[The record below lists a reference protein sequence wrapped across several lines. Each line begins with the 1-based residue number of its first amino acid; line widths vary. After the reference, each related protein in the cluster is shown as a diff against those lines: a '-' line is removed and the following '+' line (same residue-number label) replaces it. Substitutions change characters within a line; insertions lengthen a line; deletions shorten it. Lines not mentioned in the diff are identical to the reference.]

1 MKKLNGIFIILSILL
16 ISNPTFAQKNSR
28 FERFKKMK
36 LNFILENTTLNNTE
50 TESFK
55 IIFEESENK
64 YHDEVWVLKRKLRK
78 ELKEAYDTVTSES
91 ASKYINVYYQFE
103 KLGNNIKHK
112 RNQKLLKSIRPKV
125 VLSILQQ
132 EKEFDEVMFKRI
144 RNSSKEKQKEKEKE

>member
-78 ELKEAYDTVTSES
+78 ELKEASVSYTHLTLPT
-91 ASKYINVYYQFE
+91 N
-103 KLGNNIKHK
+103 
-112 RNQKLLKSIRPKV
+112 
-125 VLSILQQ
+125 
-132 EKEFDEVMFKRI
+132 
-144 RNSSKEKQKEKEKE
+144 

>member
-36 LNFILENTTLNNTE
+36 LNFILENTSLNNTE
-50 TESFK
+50 KESFK

-78 ELKEAYDTVTSES
+78 EIKEAYDTITSES

>member
-36 LNFILENTTLNNTE
+36 LNFILENTPLNNTE
-50 TESFK
+50 KESFK

-78 ELKEAYDTVTSES
+78 ELKEAYDTITSES

-112 RNQKLLKSIRPKV
+112 RNQKLLKSIRPEV

>member
-36 LNFILENTTLNNTE
+36 LNFILENTPLNNTE
-50 TESFK
+50 KESFK

-78 ELKEAYDTVTSES
+78 ELKEAYDTITFES

>member
-36 LNFILENTTLNNTE
+36 LNFILENTSLNNTE

-78 ELKEAYDTVTSES
+78 ELNEAYDTITSES

>member
-78 ELKEAYDTVTSES
+78 ELKEAYDTITSES

-103 KLGNNIKHK
+103 KLGNNIKYK

>member
-78 ELKEAYDTVTSES
+78 ELNEAYDTITSES

>member
-36 LNFILENTTLNNTE
+36 LNFILENTPLNNTE

-78 ELKEAYDTVTSES
+78 ELKEAYDTITSES

>member
-36 LNFILENTTLNNTE
+36 LNFILENTPLNNTE
-50 TESFK
+50 KESFK

-78 ELKEAYDTVTSES
+78 ELKEAYDTITSES

>member
-36 LNFILENTTLNNTE
+36 LNFILENTSLNNTE
-50 TESFK
+50 KESFK

-78 ELKEAYDTVTSES
+78 ELKEAYDTITSES

>member
-36 LNFILENTTLNNTE
+36 LNFILENTSLNNTE
-50 TESFK
+50 KESFK

-78 ELKEAYDTVTSES
+78 ELKEAYDTFTSES

>member
-36 LNFILENTTLNNTE
+36 LNFILENTSLNNTE

-112 RNQKLLKSIRPKV
+112 RNQKLLKSIRPEV

>member
-36 LNFILENTTLNNTE
+36 LNFILENTPLNNTE
-50 TESFK
+50 KESFK

-78 ELKEAYDTVTSES
+78 ELNEAYDTITSES

>member
-36 LNFILENTTLNNTE
+36 LNFILENTSLNNTE
-50 TESFK
+50 KESFK

-78 ELKEAYDTVTSES
+78 ELNEAYDTITSES

-103 KLGNNIKHK
+103 KLGNNIKYK

>member
-36 LNFILENTTLNNTE
+36 LNFILENTSLNNTE
-50 TESFK
+50 KESFK

-78 ELKEAYDTVTSES
+78 ELKEAYDTITSES

-112 RNQKLLKSIRPKV
+112 RNQKLLKSIRPEV

>member
-16 ISNPTFAQKNSR
+16 ISNQTFAQKNSR

-36 LNFILENTTLNNTE
+36 LNFILENTSLNNTE

-78 ELKEAYDTVTSES
+78 ELKEAYDTITSES

-144 RNSSKEKQKEKEKE
+144 RNRSKEKQKEKEKE

>member
-36 LNFILENTTLNNTE
+36 LNFILENTSLNNTE

>member
-78 ELKEAYDTVTSES
+78 EIKEAYDTITSES

>member
-36 LNFILENTTLNNTE
+36 LNFILENTSLNNTE
-50 TESFK
+50 KESFK

-78 ELKEAYDTVTSES
+78 ELEEAYDTITSES

-112 RNQKLLKSIRPKV
+112 RNQKLLKSIRPEV